1 MDIRPH
7 RRIAVEIAGDDLMGM
22 INFISDNFEHFGLV
36 IFNTDTLNEHGWFLL
51 DTAKN
56 CGLKTAVRGDF
67 PTTVSSDILDK
78 IDFIITNTLLSQYRS
93 DQQLLTTTDSGDAAG
108 LACGGKDLSNLR
120 DDNPAAVLL
129 VMDEV
134 LSPEKVM
141 KIGVD
146 FFVYNQL
153 LTAKNPVK
161 EARDLADRIRKYT

>member
-7 RRIAVEIAGDDLMGM
+7 RRIAVEVSGDLMEM

-36 IFNTDTLNEHGWFLL
+36 IFNVDILNEHGWFLL

-67 PTTVSSDILDK
+67 PSVVSSDILDK
-78 IDFIITNTLLSQYRS
+78 IDFIITNTLLPQYRS
-93 DQQLLTTTDSGDAAG
+93 DQQLLINTDNCGDAAG
-108 LACGGKDLSNLR
+108 LACGGKDLSNIR

-129 VMDEV
+129 VVDDA

-146 FFVYNQL
+146 FFIYNQL
-153 LTAKNPVK
+153 LTAKNPVR
-161 EARDLADRIRKYT
+161 EARELANRIRKYT